1 MLAGEIDG
9 IEAAKQMRA
18 VWNVPVIYLTAYSS
32 QCTQNRTQETD
43 PFGYLVKPFKR
54 SDLRCAIE
62 TALYKHDME
71 MRLRKSEQKFR
82 LLYEN
87 VPSAYQSLDD
97 RGLLL
102 EVNETWLDLFGYS
115 REEVI
120 NQWFGDFLAPKLS
133 GILLRR
139 DFGPRLGG
147 SYTGRGAGDG
157 QEGRVTRN
165 CLARRHCSG

>member
-1 MLAGEIDG
+1 MSGSRILVVEDERIVGEDMRLTLVDLGYEIVGVVSTGEEAVRKAAETKPDLALMDIVLAGEIDG

-32 QCTQNRTQETD
+32 QCTQNRTQETE

-62 TALYKHDME
+62 IALYKHDME
-71 MRLRKSEQKFR
+71 MRLRSSEQRFR

-102 EVNETWLDLFGYS
+102 EVNEAWLDLF
-115 REEVI
+115 
-120 NQWFGDFLAPKLS
+120 
-133 GILLRR
+133 
-139 DFGPRLGG
+139 
-147 SYTGRGAGDG
+147 
-157 QEGRVTRN
+157 
-165 CLARRHCSG
+165 